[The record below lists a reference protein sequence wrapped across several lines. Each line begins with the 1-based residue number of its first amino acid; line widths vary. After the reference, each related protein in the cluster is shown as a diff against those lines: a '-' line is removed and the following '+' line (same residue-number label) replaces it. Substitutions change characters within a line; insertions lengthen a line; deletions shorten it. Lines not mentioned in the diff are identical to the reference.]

1 MASMQDA
8 VDHLQATLPR
18 DQVLDGAR
26 LINDFVEKFKSHVAG
41 VMGEQDASQRS
52 EFVVTKDVVDDFL
65 LSLRASQPQQQ

>member
-26 LINDFVEKFKSHVAG
+26 LVNTFVERFKAHIAG
-41 VMGEQDASQRS
+41 VMSEQDAASQS
-52 EFVVTKDVVDDFL
+52 QFVVTKDVVDDFL
-65 LSLRASQPQQQ
+65 VSLRASQPQQQ